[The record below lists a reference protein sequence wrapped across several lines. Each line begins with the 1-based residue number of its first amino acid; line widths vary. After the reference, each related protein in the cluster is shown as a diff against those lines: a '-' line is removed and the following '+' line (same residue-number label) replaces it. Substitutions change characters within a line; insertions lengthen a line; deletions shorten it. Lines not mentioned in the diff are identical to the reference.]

1 MMERN
6 ALQQQVDTL
15 PDLVREMVD
24 GLVTA
29 VSHSFPK
36 SLCEDIDFVCLTGC
50 GDSHHA
56 PVNAELAFRQLAGLP
71 AAALPALQFA
81 RYTAGYLPRG
91 KNLVIGVSVSGGV
104 SRTAEA
110 LRLAR
115 SSRAVTAAVTG
126 NRRSAVAQE
135 AEIVV
140 HTAVPPLPDE
150 LQGLIVPG
158 ARSYVASQL
167 ALYLIAIHLGQ
178 VRGHLTKKVANS
190 LRRELGQMADLMEQT
205 IVQNDAI
212 TQQLARAWQD
222 ASQFVYCGAGPN
234 YGTAMFSAAKLLE
247 ASGDSALAQDTEE
260 WAHLQYFGREADT
273 PTFIISAGG
282 RDVDRAVEIAT
293 AAKTIGRRVA
303 AIAPPDSPLGQVDK
317 DALLP
322 IPRVRECF
330 SPLLTCLPGTL
341 FAAARAELLGEPYF
355 RNFGG
360 GRSKAGGG
368 GISRIRDSHQI
379 TELPNDEI
387 MLQ

>member
-1 MMERN
+1 MERN

-15 PDLVREMVD
+15 PDLAREMVD

-29 VSHSFPK
+29 VAQSFPK
-36 SLCEDIDFVCLTGC
+36 SLCEDIDFVYLTGC

-56 PVNAELAFRQLAGLP
+56 PVNAELAFRQLSGLP
-71 AAALPALQFA
+71 AAALTAMQFA

-91 KNLVIGVSVSGGV
+91 QNLVIGVSVSGGV

-115 SSRAVTAAVTG
+115 LSGAATAAVTG

-135 AEIVV
+135 ADVV
-140 HTAVPPLPDE
+140 VYTAVPPLPDE
-150 LQGLIVPG
+150 LQGMIVPG
-158 ARSYVASQL
+158 ARSYIASQL

-178 VRGHLTKKVANS
+178 ARGHLTKKTANS
-190 LRRELGQMADLMEQT
+190 LRRELGQTADLMEQT
-205 IVQNDAI
+205 IAQNEAI
-212 TQQLARAWQD
+212 TQTLAREWAD
-222 ASQFVYCGAGPN
+222 AGQFVYCGAGPN

-247 ASGDSALAQDTEE
+247 ASGDVAIAQDTEE

-273 PTFIISAGG
+273 PTFIISAGE

-293 AAKTIGRRVA
+293 AAKTIGRRA
-303 AIAPPDSPLGQVDK
+303 AVIAPPDSPLGQTADK

-322 IPRVRECF
+322 IPHVRECF
-330 SPLLTCLPGTL
+330 SPLLACLPGTL

-360 GRSKAGGG
+360 GRSKEGGG
-368 GISRIRDSHQI
+368 GISRIRNSHQI
-379 TELPNDEI
+379 IELPK
-387 MLQ
+387 